1 MEGSLQVH
9 GLVRN
14 SIILGAAGRDFHNFN
29 TFFRGNPQY
38 RVVAFTATQI
48 PYISNRTYP
57 ASLAGKLY
65 PEGIPIYPED
75 KLEGL
80 IESERV
86 TDVYFSYS
94 DVSYQHVMHLAS
106 IALAKGASY
115 HLLGP
120 RDTMIRSRK
129 PVVAVVATRT
139 GAGKSTIS
147 RKVAGIILKKGL
159 RPVAVRHPMPYGD
172 LSVSVQRF
180 STHKDLDRFHT
191 TIEEREEYEG
201 HIDKGIPV
209 YAGDDYQAILDQAE
223 KEADV
228 ILWDGG
234 NNDFSFYWPDLNI
247 VVADP
252 LRVGDESGYYP
263 SETNVRMADII
274 VINKVNTASKKAVD
288 ELAEN
293 CRKLN
298 PKAKIV
304 KTKSEAVLDKPQ
316 LVRKK
321 RVLAVEDGPS
331 VTHGGL
337 PTGAGVVAAEAVGAT
352 IVDPRSKA
360 VGSISRAYQRFPKLG
375 KMLPALGYSDRQLKE
390 LEESINRVDC
400 DAVVLG
406 TPSDLTRLI
415 KIKKPVARVRFEASE
430 VGTPILEELIDPR
443 KLRAKSGKKP

>member
-1 MEGSLQVH
+1 
-9 GLVRN
+9 LVRN

-29 TFFRGNPQY
+29 TFFRDNPSY

-57 ASLAGKLY
+57 TSLAGRLY
-65 PEGIPIYPED
+65 PDGIPIYPEE
-75 KLEGL
+75 KLEEL
-80 IESERV
+80 IESEKV

-94 DVSYQHVMHLAS
+94 DVSNQRVMSLAS
-106 IALAKGASY
+106 IAQAKGASY

-120 RDTMIRSRK
+120 DDTMIRSKK

-147 RKVAGIILKKGL
+147 RRVTDILLKGGL
-159 RPVAVRHPMPYGD
+159 KPVAVRHPMPYGD
-172 LSVSVQRF
+172 LSVRVQRF
-180 STHKDLDRFHT
+180 STHEDLDKFHT
-191 TIEEREEYEG
+191 TVEEREEYEG
-201 HIDKGIPV
+201 HIDKGIVV

-234 NNDFSFYWPDLNI
+234 NNDFSFYWPDLSI

-252 LRVGDESGYYP
+252 LRVGDESSYYP
-263 SETNVRMADII
+263 SETNVRMADIV
-274 VINKVNTASKKAVD
+274 VINKVNIASREAVD
-288 ELAEN
+288 ELVRNIE
-293 CRKLN
+293 KLN
-298 PKAKIV
+298 PGAKIV

-316 LVRKK
+316 LVRRK

-337 PTGAGVVAAEAVGAT
+337 SIGAGVVAAEAVGAT
-352 IVDPRSKA
+352 LVDPRSKA
-360 VGSISRAYQRFPKLG
+360 VGSIRVAYQRFPKLG
-375 KMLPALGYSDRQLKE
+375 MMLPALGYSTEQLKE
-390 LEESINRVDC
+390 LEESINGVDC

-406 TPSDLTRLI
+406 TPSDLTKLI
-415 KIKKPVARVRFEASE
+415 KIKRPVARVRFEAFE
-430 VGTPILEELIDPR
+430 VGRPTLEELVDP
-443 KLRAKSGKKP
+443 KELRAKS

>member
-1 MEGSLQVH
+1 
-9 GLVRN
+9 LVKN

-29 TFFRGNPQY
+29 TFFRDDPDY

-57 ASLAGKLY
+57 TSLAGRLY
-65 PEGIPIYPED
+65 PKGIPIYPEE
-75 KLEGL
+75 KLEEL
-80 IESERV
+80 IESEKV

-94 DVSYQHVMHLAS
+94 DVSNQRVMSLAS
-106 IALAKGASY
+106 IAQAKGASY

-120 RDTMIRSRK
+120 DDTMIRSKK

-147 RKVAGIILKKGL
+147 RRVTDILLKGGL
-159 RPVAVRHPMPYGD
+159 KPVAVRHPMPYGD
-172 LSVSVQRF
+172 LSVQVQRF
-180 STHKDLDRFHT
+180 STHEDLDKFHT
-191 TIEEREEYEG
+191 TVEEREEYEG
-201 HIDKGIPV
+201 HIDRGVVV

-252 LRVGDESGYYP
+252 LRVGDESSYYP
-263 SETNVRMADII
+263 SETNVRMADIV
-274 VINKVNTASKKAVD
+274 VINKVNIASKEAVN
-288 ELAEN
+288 ELVEN
-293 CRKLN
+293 IKRLN
-298 PKAKIV
+298 PSTKIV

-337 PTGAGVVAAEAVGAT
+337 SIGAGVVAAEAVGASL
-352 IVDPRSKA
+352 VDPRSKA
-360 VGSISRAYQRFPKLG
+360 VGSIRVAYQKFPKLG
-375 KMLPALGYSDRQLKE
+375 MMLPALGYSTEQLKE
-390 LEESINRVDC
+390 LEESINGVDC

-406 TPSDLTRLI
+406 TPSDLTKLI
-415 KIKKPVARVRFEASE
+415 KIKRPVARVRFEAFE
-430 VGTPILEELIDPR
+430 VGRPTLEELIDPR
-443 KLRAKSGKKP
+443 VLRAKS